1 MSIYFV
7 HIILAFFAIT
17 LFSALTAKKQIFF
30 RTFLP
35 VTIGAIIGFI
45 IFKFARYYLL
55 DAPARLFFDG
65 LGVAFLLIAIS
76 VVFFEFKFKWII
88 FGLLGISYGAGYGA
102 ISALFPLFGGEILD
116 TESILSSFLLLLGV
130 ITLISMFFS
139 ISSMASKIPQRIIT
153 IISAL
158 TLIIM
163 IAFKLSNFLLEL
175 MRSGAINTK
184 PEILS
189 LVAKGLYASI
199 FAPYIFSAILILLCI
214 LALANRPKPLNKK
227 DGLIA
232 YRFNLA
238 KRKLTLFLSTYTL
251 CAVAGILAFSLYYDL
266 VASRPPTLSEP
277 IYLEPENDKFI
288 INTDV
293 LKDNELHRYAY
304 ITDEGRVI
312 RFFLINRYEDK
323 PSAVAVFD
331 ACSIC
336 GDTGYIKKGSEL
348 ICVSCNVRIFLPSVG
363 KEGGCNP
370 LPLEHEYDGK
380 TITISLDALLAGA
393 NQFSTIVEK
402 EVTDLVSKEKISNKS
417 KFSYRF
423 KNRTYFFKSKEN
435 LDKFEASPESFIG
448 GAK

>member
-7 HIILAFFAIT
+7 HIILAFFALT
-17 LFSALTAKKQIFF
+17 LFSALTAKNQVFL
-30 RTFLP
+30 RTFVPAFL
-35 VTIGAIIGFI
+35 GAIVGLI

-65 LGVAFLLIAIS
+65 LGVVFLLLSFS

-88 FGLLGISYGAGYGA
+88 FGFLGASYGASYGA
-102 ISALFPLFGGEILD
+102 ISALFPLFSGELLD
-116 TESILSSFLLLLGV
+116 TQSIISAFLLLFAV
-130 ITLISMFFS
+130 IILVSLFFTTNLLS
-139 ISSMASKIPQRIIT
+139 QKIPPKALKSLSI
-153 IISAL
+153 L
-158 TLIIM
+158 TLLVMLI
-163 IAFKLSNFLLEL
+163 FKLSGFILEL
-175 MRSGAINTK
+175 MRNGAINTK

-189 LVAKGLYASI
+189 LVAKGLYLSI
-199 FAPYIFSAILILLCI
+199 FAPYIFSAV
-214 LALANRPKPLNKK
+214 LALFCVIALSYRPKQIDKK
-227 DGLIA
+227 SLIA
-232 YRFNLA
+232 YRFNKALRSLILSA
-238 KRKLTLFLSTYTL
+238 STYVL
-251 CAVAGILAFSLYYDL
+251 LSIGAILAFSLYYDL
-266 VASRPPTLSEP
+266 VASRPPSLSEP
-277 IYLEPENDKFI
+277 IYLEPENDKFV

-293 LKDNELHRYAY
+293 LADNDLHRYAY

-336 GDTGYIKKGSEL
+336 GDTGYVKHGSEL

-370 LPLEHEYDGK
+370 LPLEHTYDGK

-393 NQFSTIVEK
+393 NQFSAIVEK
-402 EVTDLVSKEKISNKS
+402 EVLDLVSGEKISNKS

-423 KNRTYFFKSKEN
+423 KNRTYFFSSKQN
-435 LDKFEASPESFIG
+435 LERFEANPDKFIGAS
-448 GAK
+448 K